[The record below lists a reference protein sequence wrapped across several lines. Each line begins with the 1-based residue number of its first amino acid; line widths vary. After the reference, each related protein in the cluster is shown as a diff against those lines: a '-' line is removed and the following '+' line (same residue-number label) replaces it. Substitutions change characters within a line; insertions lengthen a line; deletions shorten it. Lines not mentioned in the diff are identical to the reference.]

1 MFCPNCSKLAILH
14 TKKTC
19 IRCQGEVFN
28 NLSVLCE
35 TCSGTEKICSIC
47 LKKTQNSLAAKLA
60 TAGCGPC
67 RAKQR

>member
-1 MFCPNCSKLAILH
+1 MMCFNCSKLSFLN

-35 TCSGTEKICSIC
+35 HCSSSERQCSIC
-47 LKKTQNSLAAKLA
+47 LKKIISQTDRN
-60 TAGCGPC
+60 
-67 RAKQR
+67 KQRGCNCGRK